1 MQAAL
6 QLIATLSAGLFAGA
20 ATYITF
26 VEHPARM
33 QCGTRLA
40 VTEFVPSYKRAVMM
54 QAPLAA
60 VGFLSSTGAWWVG
73 AHFFGLQA
81 VSCSGQ

>member
-6 QLIATLSAGLFAGA
+6 QFIATLSAGLFAGA

-33 QCGTRLA
+33 QCGTRPGRNRVRLQLQEGGDDA
-40 VTEFVPSYKRAVMM
+40 SRAV
-54 QAPLAA
+54 
-60 VGFLSSTGAWWVG
+60 
-73 AHFFGLQA
+73 
-81 VSCSGQ
+81 